1 MSSDTEIYDTVLM
14 RDTCGNSRSKI
25 KNYFYHNI
33 YEQKN
38 FKYNSDYNELML
50 LDVLEGTKTQFEYL
64 KNFIPFLIFIALGAL
79 SWIIWIF
86 MCVCFK
92 KPKGCLKRYSV
103 ANRVTRRIC
112 YFIYIGF
119 VATILIL
126 MVISLGFLILSKS
139 DLNGT
144 ICSLSMLRYEMMYGQ
159 SLLEKED
166 FKKPFWY
173 GIESLSVN
181 IPKVKTLLNTLSTN
195 CHNVITP
202 NLQKILVTSIN
213 KEENRYDEEGRK
225 LKEGLENLYN
235 DFKTKTITIDDPKG
249 GPDLVIKPLYISNL
263 GYKENKDTYTGKILY
278 DYQIHYEYLINTITD
293 PILDICKELDPLQ
306 NDLSS
311 ALDNFY
317 DIIQTIE
324 DSMTTV
330 ANYITNYLSK
340 YLVNLK
346 SFYFT
351 FFFIA
356 ILLMGTTLIV
366 LTILFSIYYF
376 KPISALYSSIRS
388 MLYLMNF
395 LMIFCLIFSG
405 ITGVF
410 SIYFA
415 NASDI
420 VDCAYSSKNIGS
432 DNPRVIPRT
441 TVSSV
446 LTRCIRGDGNL
457 LDEYS
462 TDDARKTILTL
473 KKINSIYTKIIDAYK
488 RMHSSEDNVY
498 NTLNSIDQVIQ
509 DFKFMNDEFSLTTSK
524 KEHGENDITYMLNE
538 LNRYTFAG
546 MKYQPICST
555 STYDIW
561 TLRENT
567 SPTIQRV
574 DGKDI
579 NHLNII
585 PSPDPTYTTRYT
597 AACSLEKNPPIAN
610 AQDGAKNYIDAL
622 KSYYTKN
629 KDYLDETITTSMTSR
644 LKTMKNNFEL
654 NFIDQM
660 IITIKN
666 IKEKIADPF
675 WDVFGELV
683 NDKTNYAGVEDAEK
697 VDIFGW
703 LNCSVLGKDYNI
715 TMNTIKTTFVT
726 DLKVVTYCSLIFE
739 GLIIALYFI
748 IISLANNIRDKEF
761 EKNENKYDI
770 ESRKDD
776 GEIFEIVQNN
786 KYKEKYDYEGEL
798 ITFSKKR
805 KNKSK
810 KSNKENKLKEEIN
823 SYVTTSDRLNIK
835 NDKANDVTK
844 EEDLISVKKNL
855 PENMVTVP
863 KFDIAENIEAIKNVD
878 IRKLVDKQGKAVMHP
893 IRLSINSPLGV
904 MEASDKYA
912 HKYTYDIFEPVKEDD
927 SENNNS
933 GIENGSFYQNNNKKD
948 KKKKDKKDKDKD
960 KDKQSKKS
968 SDFSF

>member
-1 MSSDTEIYDTVLM
+1 MSSDREIYDTVLM
-14 RDTCGNSRSKI
+14 RDTCGNSRTKI

-38 FKYNSDYNELML
+38 FKYNSDYSELML
-50 LDVLEGTKTQFEYL
+50 LDVLEGTKTQIEYL
-64 KNFIPFLIFIALGAL
+64 KNFIPFLIFIVLGAL
-79 SWIIWIF
+79 SWILWIV
-86 MCVCFK
+86 MCCCFK
-92 KPKGCLKRYSV
+92 KPKGCLKRYSLS
-103 ANRVTRRIC
+103 NRVTRRIC
-112 YFIYIGF
+112 FFIYIGF
-119 VATILIL
+119 AATILIL
-126 MVISLGFLILSKS
+126 MVISVIYLFLSKT

-173 GIESLSVN
+173 GIDSLSDN
-181 IPKVKTLLNTLSTN
+181 IDKVKNLLSTLSTN
-195 CHNVITP
+195 CNGITSDITT
-202 NLQKILVTSIN
+202 NDYNSLGTT
-213 KEENRYDEEGRK
+213 
-225 LKEGLENLYN
+225 LKNDLESLYN
-235 DFKTKTITIDDPKG
+235 SFKNKDITIQDPKDTSKTIKI
-249 GPDLVIKPLYISNL
+249 IPLYISNL

-278 DYQIHYEYLINTITD
+278 DYQTHYEYLINIITD
-293 PILDICKELDPLQ
+293 PMLEICDELDHTIYD
-306 NDLSS
+306 DLIS
-311 ALDNFY
+311 ALDNFN
-317 DIIQTIE
+317 IIINTIE
-324 DSMTTV
+324 DSMTIV

-420 VDCAYSSKNIGS
+420 IDCAYSSKNIGS

-441 TVSSV
+441 TDSSV
-446 LTRCIRGDGNL
+446 LTKCIRGDGNL

-462 TDDARKTILTL
+462 NDNARKTILTL
-473 KKINSIYTKIIDAYK
+473 KKINSIYTAIIDANK
-488 RMHSSEDNVY
+488 RMNTENNEKNVY
-498 NTLNSIDQVIQ
+498 NTLNSIDQVIK
-509 DFKFMNDEFSLTTSK
+509 DFEFMKDEFSLTTSK
-524 KEHGENDITYMLNE
+524 KEHGESDITYMLNE
-538 LNRYTFAG
+538 INRYTFAG
-546 MKYQPICST
+546 MKYQEISDT
-555 STYDIW
+555 STYVIW

-567 SPTIQRV
+567 SPTIQSAN
-574 DGKDI
+574 GEQI
-579 NHLNII
+579 SYNNII
-585 PSPDPTYTTRYT
+585 SVATSSPTCSYSGGSEKNYV
-597 AACSLEKNPPIAN
+597 CSLSA
-610 AQDGAKNYIDAL
+610 
-622 KSYYTKN
+622 YYTENKN
-629 KDYLDETITTSMTSR
+629 ILDQMLSTSDASR
-644 LKTMKNNFEL
+644 LGKMKSEFESK
-654 NFIDQM
+654 FINKM
-660 IITIKN
+660 RLTIED

-675 WDVFGELV
+675 WNVFGELV
-683 NDKTNYAGVEDAEK
+683 NDKTNYIGVEDAEK

-703 LNCSVLGKDYNI
+703 LNCSILGKDYNI

-726 DLKVVTYCSLIFE
+726 DLKIVTYCSLVFE

-798 ITFSKKR
+798 ITFSKQR

-810 KSNKENKLKEEIN
+810 KSNKENKVKEEVN

-835 NDKANDVTK
+835 NDKTNDVTK

-878 IRKLVDKQGKAVMHP
+878 VRKLIDKHGKAVMHP

-948 KKKKDKKDKDKD
+948 KKKKDKNKGKDKDKE
-960 KDKQSKKS
+960 SKKS

>member
-14 RDTCGNSRSKI
+14 RDTCGNSRTKI

-33 YEQKN
+33 YELKN

-103 ANRVTRRIC
+103 ANRATRRIC

-119 VATILIL
+119 SSTILIL
-126 MVISLGFLILSKS
+126 MVISLVYLILSKS

-181 IPKVKTLLNTLSTN
+181 IPKVQNLLSTLSNN
-195 CHNVITP
+195 CHNDII
-202 NLQKILVTSIN
+202 NDLQKETHPDSG
-213 KEENRYDEEGRK
+213 KMENIYDTIGRE
-225 LKEGLENLYN
+225 LKKNLEDLYQ
-235 DFKTKTITIDDPKG
+235 DFKGETISIHNPKSTSSS
-249 GPDLVIKPLYISNL
+249 DNIVIKPLYISNL

-293 PILDICKELDPLQ
+293 PILDICNELYPLN
-306 NDLSS
+306 NDLIT
-311 ALDNFY
+311 ALTKFNQ
-317 DIIQTIE
+317 IISTLE
-324 DSMTTV
+324 DSMTIV

-356 ILLMGTTLIV
+356 ILLMGTSLIV

-376 KPISALYSSIRS
+376 KPISALYSSIKS

-473 KKINSIYTKIIDAYK
+473 KKINSIYNAIIVEDK
-488 RMHSSEDNVY
+488 RMNTENNEKNVY
-498 NTLNSIDQVIQ
+498 NTLNSIDQVIK
-509 DFKFMNDEFSLTTSK
+509 DFEFMIDEFSLTTSK
-524 KEHGENDITYMLNE
+524 KEHGENDITNMLNE
-538 LNRYTFAG
+538 LNRYTLAG
-546 MKYQPICST
+546 MKYQPICDNDA

-561 TLRENT
+561 TLREKS
-567 SPTIQRV
+567 SPTIQSIN
-574 DGKDI
+574 GKKII
-579 NHLNII
+579 NLNIV
-585 PSPDPTYTTRYT
+585 PSPSVTYSSRYSGVCALQNNPPLSTAQVGANNYISSLSAYYT
-597 AACSLEKNPPIAN
+597 ANKNILSDATNPSLIPTLGNM
-610 AQDGAKNYIDAL
+610 
-622 KSYYTKN
+622 KSDFDDFIEHM
-629 KDYLDETITTSMTSR
+629 KD
-644 LKTMKNNFEL
+644 
-654 NFIDQM
+654 
-660 IITIKN
+660 TIKL

-675 WDVFGELV
+675 WEVFGELV

-786 KYKEKYDYEGEL
+786 KEL

-810 KSNKENKLKEEIN
+810 KSNKDNKMKEEIN

-835 NDKANDVTK
+835 NDKTNDATK

-960 KDKQSKKS
+960 KDKDKQSKKS

>member
-86 MCVCFK
+86 ICVCFK

-126 MVISLGFLILSKS
+126 MVISLAFLILSKS

-173 GIESLSVN
+173 GIDSLSDK
-181 IPKVKTLLNTLSTN
+181 IGKIEDLLTTLSTN
-195 CHNVITP
+195 CNGITS
-202 NLQKILVTSIN
+202 NINTGNYNSVGTTFKSDLESLYTTFRNDKITVA
-213 KEENRYDEEGRK
+213 
-225 LKEGLENLYN
+225 
-235 DFKTKTITIDDPKG
+235 DPK
-249 GPDLVIKPLYISNL
+249 DTSKNIDIIPLYISNL

-293 PILDICKELDPLQ
+293 PMLEICQ
-306 NDLSS
+306 NINTANNNDLKN
-311 ALDNFY
+311 ALIKFNE
-317 DIIQTIE
+317 IISTLE
-324 DSMTTV
+324 DSMTIV
-330 ANYITNYLSK
+330 ANYITSYLSK

-376 KPISALYSSIRS
+376 KPIIALYSSIKS

-420 VDCAYSSKNIGS
+420 IDCAYSSKNIGS
-432 DNPRVIPRT
+432 DSPRVIPRT
-441 TVSSV
+441 TDSSV
-446 LTRCIRGDGNL
+446 LTQCIRGDGNL
-457 LDEYS
+457 LDKYLS
-462 TDDARKTILTL
+462 DNARKTILSL
-473 KKINSIYTKIIDAYK
+473 KKINSIYNAIINAYK
-488 RMHSSEDNVY
+488 RMYSGEDNEY
-498 NTLNSIDQVIQ
+498 NTLNSIDQVIK
-509 DFKFMNDEFSLTTSK
+509 DFEFMKDEFSLTTSK
-524 KEHGENDITYMLNE
+524 KEHGENDITNMLNE
-538 LNRYTFAG
+538 VNRYTLAG
-546 MKYQPICST
+546 MKYQPITDT
-555 STYDIW
+555 SSYDIW
-561 TLRENT
+561 TLRPKT
-567 SPTIQRV
+567 SPTVQIAN
-574 DGKDI
+574 GKI
-579 NHLNII
+579 ITYYNII
-585 PSPDPTYTTRYT
+585 SSDITSYTCSYSGQLVKDPIYTT
-597 AACSLEKNPPIAN
+597 
-610 AQDGAKNYIDAL
+610 AQNGASAYLSSL
-622 KSYYTKN
+622 KSYYTNNRDKLN
-629 KDYLDETITTSMTSR
+629 SMLTGASR
-644 LKTMKNNFEL
+644 LVYMKGKFKDD
-654 NFIDQM
+654 FIDQM
-660 IITIKN
+660 MPTIKS
-666 IKEKIADPF
+666 IKEGIADPF

-726 DLKVVTYCSLIFE
+726 DLKVVAYCSLIFE

-810 KSNKENKLKEEIN
+810 KSNKDNKMKEEIN

-835 NDKANDVTK
+835 NDKTNDVTK

-933 GIENGSFYQNNNKKD
+933 GIENGIFYQNNNKKC
-948 KKKKDKKDKDKD
+948 KKKKDKKDKDKDKD